1 MTYNQLPPSWPQEPA
16 TRIPSAGLAISS
28 LVLGIVGVVL
38 SFMPLVNNLT
48 AAGAFVGLVLG
59 AIGIWKSRPWMSAI
73 AVVLCG
79 LAIML
84 TLVAQKQLSDE
95 MDRIQDKFDR
105 DTEQL
110 ERDLDA
116 CTEKFNEWDPASGQ
130 PAPVC

>member
-1 MTYNQLPPSWPQEPA
+1 MTYPHQPSWPAEPVKQ
-16 TRIPSAGLAISS
+16 TRSAGLAISS
-28 LVLGIVGVVL
+28 LVLGIVGTVL
-38 SFMPLVNNLT
+38 SFMPIVNSLT

-59 AIGIWKSRPWMSAI
+59 GIGIWKSRPWMSAI
-73 AVVLCG
+73 GVVLCG

-95 MDRIQDKFDR
+95 MDRIQDKFNR

-110 ERDLDA
+110 EQDLDA
-116 CTEKFNEWDPASGQ
+116 CTKKFNEWDPASGG